1 MIDLNDIKTY
11 FHFSK
16 DSKLEIDLQILP
28 SSLLKENKP
37 HLFTPHRT
45 NFYHV
50 FLLEECYPVHRVDF
64 QSIALQPYSLLFVG
78 KGQVHQFD
86 ALEKY
91 QGYELI
97 FTEEFFNI
105 TDFDMQFIRNSLL
118 FNDFFNRNVLQLDRS
133 AYQKF
138 QLLVDGLQMEINQSD
153 VFNKH
158 YILKNLVQ
166 NLLLIAQR
174 EKMTKHP
181 LPTTFVPGYVSVVMM
196 FTDLLEHQFKNNK
209 SVVKYA
215 PQLSITEKKL
225 GQATKQVLGKL
236 PKDMID
242 ARVLLE
248 AKRFLTHSQLTVKEI
263 GFELGFDEA
272 TNFIKYFKKST
283 GQTPIEFK
291 SLYVTHDLIP

>member
-1 MIDLNDIKTY
+1 M
-11 FHFSK
+11 
-16 DSKLEIDLQILP
+16 
-28 SSLLKENKP
+28 
-37 HLFTPHRT
+37 
-45 NFYHV
+45 
-50 FLLEECYPVHRVDF
+50 
-64 QSIALQPYSLLFVG
+64 
-78 KGQVHQFD
+78 
-86 ALEKY
+86 
-91 QGYELI
+91 I

-242 ARVLLE
+242 ARVLLK